1 MWETLHLNNTLPWR
15 NRNIYS
21 GIMIQEEYKRLIR
34 FLLGLVIATLL
45 LVTYIHQAAQMAVI
59 RSQAH
64 DLTHKIEMV
73 RWENAMLETALA
85 KQTNISS
92 ATNYARQ
99 VGLTD
104 RGITY
109 YLEVSGVARAE
120 TQPLP

>member
-59 RSQAH
+59 HSQSH
-64 DLTHKIEMV
+64 KLTHKIEMV

-92 ATNYARQ
+92 ATDYARQ

-104 RGITY
+104 RGMTH